1 MTRHLI
7 PAALAFCTAMT
18 CTAAVAATPQSVGGD
33 NREVNVRVRYTEAET
48 RSPVGSRAVALRV
61 RKAADRVCGGDNPLL
76 RPTPRFQRC
85 RDATIDRV
93 VRTLDAAPVAEALGR
108 ATGVSAVA
116 VR

>member
-1 MTRHLI
+1 MTRHFI
-7 PAALAFCTAMT
+7 PAALAACAAMT
-18 CTAAVAATPQSVGGD
+18 CAAADAAVPLSVQRE
-33 NREVNVRVRYTEAET
+33 NREVHARVQYTEAEIQ
-48 RSPVGSRAVALRV
+48 SPTGSRAVALRV